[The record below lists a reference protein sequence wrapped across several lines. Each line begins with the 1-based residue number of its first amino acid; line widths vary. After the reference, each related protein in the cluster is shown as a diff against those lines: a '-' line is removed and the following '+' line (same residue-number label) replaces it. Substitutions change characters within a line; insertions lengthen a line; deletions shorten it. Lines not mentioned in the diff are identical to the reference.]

1 MKNKIYNL
9 MMLTV
14 IFALLLTA
22 CGSRPTGATL
32 SSAAPVSVTT
42 NGVVAEGKL
51 KPAQAANLTFQVRGL
66 VAEVNVKIGDQVK
79 KGDVLA
85 RLANADVAV
94 AQLTGAKLELLQA
107 QQAYDQLLRTAG
119 LGRSDAWTAYMN
131 AQIVRAATE
140 RAWEAVNEDDID
152 NRVEDAKAEVQDREK
167 DLQDAQD
174 EFDKYK
180 DLDKDNAKRKTAK
193 AGLDKAQTDYNE
205 AVRKQ
210 EEIAREGDSVRAALD
225 TALAAE
231 AEAKY
236 QFELT
241 VDGPNKETLGFLSAR
256 LENARAQVAA
266 AEDVLSNYQL
276 TAPFDGI
283 VAEVAV
289 KVGEQVTAESRA
301 VSVADPSAWM
311 IETTDITELEVV
323 NVAVGQK
330 VTFTADALSDVT
342 MHGAVTEISQS
353 SFVQGGDV
361 IYTVRIQA
369 NDVDPRLKWGM
380 TVQVI
385 FEPLP

>member
-22 CGSRPTGATL
+22 CGSRPTVATP
-32 SSAAPVSVTT
+32 SSDAPVSVTT
-42 NGVVAEGKL
+42 DGVVAEGKL
-51 KPAQAANLTFQVRGL
+51 KPAQAANLTFQVRGM

-107 QQAYDQLLRTAG
+107 QQAYDQLLRTEG
-119 LGRSDAWTAYMN
+119 FGRSDSWTVYMK
-131 AQIVRAATE
+131 AQIVRAAAE

-180 DLDKDNAKRKTAK
+180 DLDKDNSKRKTAK
-193 AGLDKAQTDYNE
+193 DGLDKAQTDYNE

-236 QFELT
+236 
-241 VDGPNKETLGFLSAR
+241 
-256 LENARAQVAA
+256 
-266 AEDVLSNYQL
+266 
-276 TAPFDGI
+276 
-283 VAEVAV
+283 
-289 KVGEQVTAESRA
+289 
-301 VSVADPSAWM
+301 
-311 IETTDITELEVV
+311 
-323 NVAVGQK
+323 
-330 VTFTADALSDVT
+330 
-342 MHGAVTEISQS
+342 
-353 SFVQGGDV
+353 
-361 IYTVRIQA
+361 
-369 NDVDPRLKWGM
+369 
-380 TVQVI
+380 
-385 FEPLP
+385 